1 MQAGAREHPEKLPAQ
16 HIEKPGHESELQLK
30 PQFLAPDYEGSRK
43 LRDMVALVTGGDSGI
58 GRAVA
63 VLFAR
68 EGADVAVAYLDEHDD
83 AEETKRCIEAEGRRC
98 ILLPGDV
105 KDGAYCRSAVDATV
119 REFGKLDVLVNN
131 AAFQE
136 HAESLEDITD
146 ERLEETLHT
155 NVIGYFHMAKAALP
169 HLKKGSSI
177 INTGSVTGLE
187 GSPKLLDY
195 SATKGAIHA
204 FTKSLA
210 QNLLEKGIRVNAVAP
225 GPVWTPLNP
234 GRFARRQGREVRPE
248 HRHEACGAA
257 GRAVAGLCVSRV
269 AGLLRLHQR
278 HRAAGDRQRRRDLIG
293 RTMPDDV
300 RHPRSRDPESP
311 QRVPPHREGQTTPQK
326 AERRAD
332 KAPHERDESS
342 ASQQREPS
350 ELMQQAHDDVE
361 RGVVDTSRAEATDAT
376 YGRELRLGAAGGRPE
391 RE

>member
-1 MQAGAREHPEKLPAQ
+1 VTTETKPPTAAGAVADKQREIQRQQDAKDASKPAGSDESSKQAVQAGARAHPDKLPAQ

-105 KDGAYCRSAVDATV
+105 KDMAFCRSAVETTV

-136 HAESLEDITD
+136 HAASLEDITD

-210 QNLLEKGIRVNAVAP
+210 QNLMDKGIRVNAVAP

-234 GRFARRQGREVRPE
+234 ADAP
-248 HRHEACGAA
+248 AA
-257 GRAVAGLCVSRV
+257 QVAKFG
-269 AGLLRLHQR
+269 QQTDMK
-278 HRAAGDRQRRRDLIG
+278 RAAQ
-293 RTMPDDV
+293 
-300 RHPRSRDPESP
+300 PEELSP
-311 QRVPPHREGQTTPQK
+311 AYVFL
-326 AERRAD
+326 
-332 KAPHERDESS
+332 
-342 ASQQREPS
+342 ASPVCS
-350 ELMQQAHDDVE
+350 GYISGIVLPVT
-361 RGVVDTSRAEATDAT
+361 GSV
-376 YGRELRLGAAGGRPE
+376 GAI
-391 RE
+391 